1 MPSWTRD
8 LESRLSSL
16 RLSPAREREII
27 DELSEHLELRYAEL
41 RAQGVDEAEAFALVR
56 AELLDDKS
64 LAEFMRPLRQANVPS
79 PPGPVGAPRTQPT
92 TNGRHARISSFFDSV
107 GRDLRHALRG
117 LRRRP
122 AFTLVTVLTLALG
135 VAATTAIFSV
145 VYSVLIKPLSY
156 PNSDELVR
164 IRHTA
169 TSGVNLG
176 EVSSSTAPSMYVTYR
191 RENRTFAEI
200 GLWWEL
206 GVTIT
211 GLGDPER
218 LRALVVADG
227 TLQALGVQPMLGRGF
242 TEAEHGPAAE
252 GPTPVLLSH
261 AYWQRRFG
269 GDEAV
274 LGRQF
279 SMENGPGQVVGVMP
293 RDFRFLA
300 STPQPDIIAA
310 VRLDP
315 AQLIL
320 AQFNYH
326 ALARLKPGVTPDEA
340 RADLERMVP
349 IWLDEWPAGPPNAS
363 ITREAV
369 ASWNLAPVVR
379 PLKEDV
385 VGSIVASTLW
395 VLMAAIGAVLL
406 IACANIANLML
417 LRTDA
422 RRPEFA
428 IRVAL
433 GAGFMRIARELFVES
448 LLLGTAGGVLGLVLA
463 YGGLELLLAIG
474 PSDLPRLQE
483 IAVYPP
489 VLAFSMAVS
498 LASTLLFGSITALKY
513 AGHVDS
519 PVLSAARGSSAGR
532 ERNRT
537 RSAFVVVQVALAL
550 VLVVS
555 AVLMIRTFE
564 ALRDVDPGFSDPAT
578 IQTARVWI
586 PQSVSSNPREIIRL
600 HRDVLERIAALP
612 GVTSVGF
619 ASHLPM
625 AGREGTNGSPVEVE
639 GRPET
644 TNLPGRLKFVGPGY
658 FATMGTRL
666 IAGRDLTW
674 SDLETGGR
682 VAVISES
689 FARELAADP
698 ADAIGKRVR
707 AFGIQDPYREVI
719 GVVQGV
725 HEYALYEEPPR
736 VTYWPAFMEN
746 MFGQPTFAISNVA
759 FVIRSNRAGVATLGE
774 EIRQAIWSVNGS
786 LPLAIEGTME
796 VPYAGSLARTSFT
809 LVLLVIAGAIALA
822 LSVVGIYGVIA
833 YVVSQKTREIG
844 IRSALGAEPWELKK
858 MFLLHGLA
866 LSGVGAVIGLVAAFA
881 LGRLMSSLLFGI
893 DALDIAAYLSALGI
907 TLAAAA
913 LASYL
918 PARRAAAIDPIET
931 LKAD

>member
-1 MPSWTRD
+1 MLNWTKE
-8 LESRLSSL
+8 LQARLASL
-16 RLSPAREREII
+16 RLQPAREQEII
-27 DELSEHLELRYAEL
+27 DELSEHLELRYTEL
-41 RAQGVDEAEAFALVR
+41 RDQGVDEAEALALVR
-56 AELLDDKS
+56 AELLDEKS
-64 LAEFMRPLRQANVPS
+64 LAELMRPLRQANAAQ
-79 PPGPVGAPRTQPT
+79 PPVPVGAMHAQSTS
-92 TNGRHARISSFFDSV
+92 NGRHARLGSFFDSV

-122 AFTLVTVLTLALG
+122 AFTLVIVLTLALG

-156 PNSDELVR
+156 PNADELVR

-169 TSGVNLG
+169 TRGVNLG
-176 EVSSSTAPSMYVTYR
+176 ELSSSTAPSMYVTYR
-191 RENRTFAEI
+191 RENRTFAEL

-218 LRALVVADG
+218 VRALVVTDG

-242 TEAEHGPAAE
+242 TAAEHGPAAE
-252 GPTPVLLSH
+252 GPTPVILSH
-261 AYWQRRFG
+261 AFWQRGFG
-269 GDEAV
+269 GDETA
-274 LGRQF
+274 LGRQL
-279 SMENGPGQVVGVMP
+279 SLENGPGQVVGIMP

-300 STPQPDIIAA
+300 STPQPDIIVA

-315 AQLIL
+315 SQLIL
-320 AQFNYH
+320 AQFQYH
-326 ALARLKPGVTPDEA
+326 ALARLKPGVTPAEA
-340 RADLERMVP
+340 GADLERMLP
-349 IWLDEWPAGPPNAS
+349 IWLDEWPAGPPGAS

-369 ASWNLAPVVR
+369 ASWNLAPLVR
-379 PLKEDV
+379 PLKDDV

-428 IRVAL
+428 VRVAL
-433 GAGFMRIARELFVES
+433 GAGFMQIARELFVES
-448 LLLGTAGGVLGLVLA
+448 LLLGAAGGALGLVLA

-474 PSDLPRLQE
+474 PSNLPRLQE

-489 VLAFSMAVS
+489 VLAFSVAVS
-498 LASTLLFGSITALKY
+498 LASTLLFGSITALKH
-513 AGHVDS
+513 AGHIDL
-519 PVLSAARGSSAGR
+519 PVLSAARASSAGR

-555 AVLMIRTFE
+555 TVLMIRTFE
-564 ALRDVDPGFSDPAT
+564 ALRGVDPGCADPAT

-586 PQSVSSNPREIIRL
+586 PPSVSSDPREIIRL
-600 HRDVLERIAALP
+600 QRDMVERIAALP

-625 AGREGTNGSPVEVE
+625 AGREGTSGSPVEVD
-639 GRPET
+639 GQPDT
-644 TNLPGRLKFVGPGY
+644 ASQPGRLKFVGPGY

-666 IAGRDLTW
+666 IAGRDLAW
-674 SDLETGGR
+674 SDIETGGR
-682 VAVISES
+682 VALISENL
-689 FARELAADP
+689 ARELAADP
-698 ADAIGKRVR
+698 ADAVGKRIR
-707 AFGIQDPYREVI
+707 AFGIQDPYREII
-719 GVVQGV
+719 GVVQSV

-736 VTYWPAFMEN
+736 ITYWPVFMEN
-746 MFGQPTFAISNVA
+746 MFGQPVFGIQNVA
-759 FVIRSNRAGVATLGE
+759 FVIRSNRAGTATLAE
-774 EIRQAIWSVNGS
+774 EVRRAIWSVNGT
-786 LPLAIEGTME
+786 LPLAVEGTME

-809 LVLLVIAGAIALA
+809 LVLLAIAGAIALA

-844 IRSALGAEPWELKK
+844 IRSALGAEPWELEK
-858 MFLLHGLA
+858 MFLLHGLV
-866 LSGVGAVIGLVAAFA
+866 LSAAGAAIGLVAAFA
-881 LGRLMSSLLFGI
+881 LARAMSSLLFGVG
-893 DALDIAAYLSALGI
+893 ALDPAAYLSALAI